1 VAKRRTIHI
10 CNACGS
16 QQPRWLGR
24 CPDCGE
30 WDTLQEELVDR
41 TPSGGASGVPP
52 LPSIDA
58 TPAIPICE
66 VEPKAEARVATG
78 LAELD
83 RVLGG
88 GLVPGSGM
96 LLAGEPGIGKSTLL
110 LQTARRVAAGGA
122 RFLYVTGEESA
133 AQVRLRSDRIDPE
146 GRDDELFLLAECDL
160 ERIEAQIAA
169 VRPAVVGIDS
179 VQTVRWADIPSSAGG
194 VVQVREVTSRLLAL
208 ARREGFPILLVGHV
222 TKDGGVAGPRV
233 LEHMVDGVLQF
244 EGERGQPLRILRGI
258 KNRFGSTQEV
268 GIFEMRSTGL
278 AEISN
283 PSKLL
288 LGERRH
294 DAPGPATAAI
304 LEGSRPLLVEVQ
316 ALVSPASHGAAARK
330 VSGLDASR
338 LSMLAAVFEKRLGLP
353 FAERD
358 IHANVVGGVRMTS
371 TAGDLALAAA
381 LLSSLHDNALPA
393 DCVFIGEVGLLGEV
407 RPVAGM
413 GERLEE
419 ARRLGFRSAAVP
431 VGSIDP
437 DAVPGVKVH
446 EIRDVGQ
453 LGRKIRPE

>member
-1 VAKRRTIHI
+1 M
-10 CNACGS
+10 
-16 QQPRWLGR
+16 
-24 CPDCGE
+24 
-30 WDTLQEELVDR
+30 QEELV
-41 TPSGGASGVPP
+41 TEKSSGKSVAGAFRGSPLTGPATKAVP
-52 LPSIDA
+52 IGQ
-58 TPAIPICE
+58 I
-66 VEPKAEARVATG
+66 EPKAEKRVPTR

-96 LLAGEPGIGKSTLL
+96 LIAGEPGIGKSTLL
-110 LQTARRVAAGGA
+110 LQTAQRISAQGA

-133 AQVRLRSDRIDPE
+133 AQVRLRSDRI
-146 GRDDELFLLAECDL
+146 GKAGDELYLLAECDL
-160 ERIEAQIAA
+160 ERIEDQIAA

-179 VQTVRWADIPSSAGG
+179 IQTVRWAEVPSSAGG
-194 VVQVREVTSRLLAL
+194 VTQVREVTARLLAL
-208 ARREGFPILLVGHV
+208 ARREGFPLLLVGHV

-268 GIFEMRSTGL
+268 GIFEMRGDGL

-288 LGERRH
+288 LGERRS
-294 DAPGPATAAI
+294 DAPGSATAAI

-316 ALVSPASHGAAARK
+316 ALVSPASHGTAARK

-353 FAERD
+353 FGERD
-358 IHANVVGGVRMTS
+358 IHANVVGGVKMSS

-381 LLSSLHDNALPA
+381 LLSSLHDKPVPA
-393 DCVFIGEVGLLGEV
+393 NCVFIGEVGLLGEV
-407 RPVAGM
+407 RAVPGM

-431 VGSIDP
+431 AGSIP
-437 DAVPGVKVH
+437 KNTVPEVQIH
-446 EIRDVGQ
+446 EISDVGQ
-453 LGRKIRPE
+453 LGRKIRADG